1 MKHPSQRLKQL
12 IDSLGMN
19 INSFSKECGYPSSA
33 TIWRIIDDNKKP
45 SSPTLDKICSRFPQ
59 VNREWLMTG
68 LGNML
73 NTTAQSNDD
82 LTLTASQVINKLL
95 PLIPNKESVEKV
107 HQTIKNVEVFFKE
120 FFVLKNEIQEIKKTL
135 SSIEFIEA
143 LQAIERKRKKES
155 NGQNDNNL

>member
-1 MKHPSQRLKQL
+1 MSRPSNRIKEL
-12 IDSLGMN
+12 ITTLN
-19 INSFSKECGYPSSA
+19 LNVNSFSKECGYNTPS
-33 TIWRIIDDNKKP
+33 TIWALIKRDQSPTK
-45 SSPTLDKICSRFPQ
+45 PTLDKICNRFPQ